1 MNTENLPNLQPKD
14 FGCWIDPLRP
24 ILSFLWSTEGPH
36 RIPSHQHPRA
46 QITYPTSGV
55 YRISTP
61 IGDWVVPPG
70 QAIWIPSN
78 IDHVSYS
85 TSAVNALMLFV
96 DESHTSLLPNDCIVF
111 SVSSLLEE
119 LFNKA
124 IKYGN
129 HYSLGGKQSNLVKVI
144 LDELS
149 EIKSAPLH
157 LPMPKDKRAQRIIEI
172 LIKDPASAMNL
183 NEFACQVGASE
194 RTVTRLFNKET
205 GMTFSE
211 WRKQLRL
218 LEAIDR
224 LGQGQTVTQVALDLG
239 YSDSSAFIVMFSR
252 ALGITPGHYF
262 PVEKLD

>member
-1 MNTENLPNLQPKD
+1 MNTENLPKLQPKD
-14 FGCWIDPLRP
+14 FGYWVDPLRP
-24 ILSFLWSTEGPH
+24 ILSFSWSTEGSH
-36 RIPSHQHPRA
+36 RLPSHQHPRG
-46 QITYPTSGV
+46 QITYLISGV
-55 YRISTP
+55 YRISTA

-78 IDHVSYS
+78 VSHVSYS

-96 DESHTSLLPNDCIVF
+96 DESHTFSLPKECIVF

-119 LFNKA
+119 LLSKA

-129 HYSLGGKQSNLVKVI
+129 HYSPEGKENNLVRVM

-149 EIKSAPLH
+149 EIAPAPLH
-157 LPMPKDKRAQRIIEI
+157 LPMPKDKRVQRIIDV
-172 LIKDPASAMNL
+172 LIKDPATTMTL
-183 NEFACQVGASE
+183 NELACDAGASE
-194 RTVTRLFNKET
+194 RTVARLFSKET

-224 LGQGQTVTQVALDLG
+224 LGQGQAVTQVALELG
-239 YSDSSAFIVMFSR
+239 YSDSSAFIAMFSR
-252 ALGITPGHYF
+252 TLGMTPGHYF
-262 PVEKLD
+262 PK